1 MKDKRWQGI
10 SNIFLLARDDHSSM
24 YRPVFA
30 SIPLE
35 SGPDLD

>member
-1 MKDKRWQGI
+1 MKDKRWQGT